1 MQSNKKNTYF
11 VPFPCVFYIKIV
23 TLQPKI
29 NKMDKKSREKSI
41 YHVTLVGSFVNMLL
55 VSVKFAAGIFGHSSA
70 MIADAVHSLS
80 DFLTDIIVLLFVRL
94 SSKPEDSCH
103 DYGHGKYETLAT
115 VIIGVALLGVGINIC
130 YNGIMHIIMFMH
142 GHPIPQPG
150 VIALA
155 AALVSILSKEWI
167 YRYTIRVGKRVDSQS
182 VIANAWHHRSDALSS
197 VGTALGIGG
206 ALLLGAR
213 WSVLDPIAAVV
224 VSVMIVVSAVKII
237 HTAGDDL
244 LERSLP
250 QSVEDEIVS
259 IASSEPSVSCI
270 HHLRTRRI
278 GSRIAIDMH
287 LRMPAQMTLYESHAH
302 TVNIERRLRE
312 RFGQHTYIGIH
323 AEPEK

>member
-1 MQSNKKNTYF
+1 
-11 VPFPCVFYIKIV
+11 
-23 TLQPKI
+23 
-29 NKMDKKSREKSI
+29 MDKKSREKSI

-155 AALVSILSKEWI
+155 AALVSILSKEWV

-197 VGTALGIGG
+197 IGTAVGIGG
-206 ALLLGAR
+206 AIFLGKGWA
-213 WSVLDPIAAVV
+213 VLDPLAAIV
-224 VSVMIVVSAVKII
+224 VSVFIIRTALHLVGGAV
-237 HTAGDDL
+237 GEL
-244 LERSLP
+244 LEKSLP
-250 QSVEDEIVS
+250 AAEEEEITQ
-259 IASSEPSVSCI
+259 IAQSEPEVSGVHNLC
-270 HHLRTRRI
+270 TRSI
-278 GSRIAIDMH
+278 GTTIAIEMH
-287 LRMPAQMTLYESHAH
+287 LRMPGEISLYESHRHAS
-302 TVNIERRLRE
+302 NIERKLRQ
-312 RFGQHTYIGIH
+312 RFGENTHINIH
-323 AEPEK
+323 VEPLK

>member
-1 MQSNKKNTYF
+1 MNKKGREKRIY
-11 VPFPCVFYIKIV
+11 KV
-23 TLQPKI
+23 TL
-29 NKMDKKSREKSI
+29 M
-41 YHVTLVGSFVNMLL
+41 GSVVNVVLL
-55 VSVKFAAGIFGHSSA
+55 VFKFMAGFLGGSAA

-80 DFLTDIIVLLFVRL
+80 DFLTDIVVLVFVKI
-94 SSKPEDSCH
+94 SAKPKDESH

-115 VIIGVALLGVGINIC
+115 SLIGLALLLVGAYILYGGTHRTWDAFHGV
-130 YNGIMHIIMFMH
+130 
-142 GHPIPQPG
+142 QLERPG
-150 VIALA
+150 V
-155 AALVSILSKEWI
+155 AALVAAVVSILMKEWT
-167 YRYTIRVGKRVDSQS
+167 YRFTLKVGRQEHSQA
-182 VIANAWHHRSDALSS
+182 VVANAWHHRSDALSS

>member
-1 MQSNKKNTYF
+1 M
-11 VPFPCVFYIKIV
+11 
-23 TLQPKI
+23 
-29 NKMDKKSREKSI
+29 
-41 YHVTLVGSFVNMLL
+41 
-55 VSVKFAAGIFGHSSA
+55 
-70 MIADAVHSLS
+70 
-80 DFLTDIIVLLFVRL
+80 
-94 SSKPEDSCH
+94 
-103 DYGHGKYETLAT
+103 
-115 VIIGVALLGVGINIC
+115 
-130 YNGIMHIIMFMH
+130 
-142 GHPIPQPG
+142 
-150 VIALA
+150 
-155 AALVSILSKEWI
+155 
-167 YRYTIRVGKRVDSQS
+167 
-182 VIANAWHHRSDALSS
+182 
-197 VGTALGIGG
+197 GTALGIGG

-302 TVNIERRLRE
+302 TVNIEHRLRE